1 MVERTIEQL
10 RAERDVLA
18 YTFAALCETQPEDA
32 RKIMARIDVI
42 EAQLTER
49 TARDDEQH
57 SEQGGALIGEQE

>member
-32 RKIMARIDVI
+32 RRIMARVDVI
-42 EAQLTER
+42 EAELTER
-49 TARDDEQH
+49 TEKA
-57 SEQGGALIGEQE
+57 GQE